1 MSAGTALIAVD
12 GGNSKTDLAIVT
24 SDGALHA
31 LAHGPTIPHQQV
43 PLDDGMARLA
53 ALAADA
59 LRRSRLHATPRL
71 AICCLAGADFASDVR
86 TLERGIRGLNLAD
99 RVLVR
104 NDGFGALRAG
114 TAAGWGIAIV
124 CGSGI
129 NAVGMAPDGRRARLA
144 GIGDLSGDWGGGYG
158 LGLAALGAAV
168 RAGDGRGGPTSLAA
182 LVPAHFGV
190 RRAFDLSR
198 AIYEE
203 RIAPRRLE
211 ELAPV
216 VFAAAANGDGVAR
229 GIADRLADELAVMAT
244 AIARRLRVA
253 SRDADVV
260 LSGGV
265 LRTNERGFHARLAER
280 VHAGIP
286 RARLVRLDQRPVL
299 GAALLGLDE
308 LGMEAGGAVERRLR
322 REFSTAS

>member
-1 MSAGTALIAVD
+1 MSPRAAVLAVD
-12 GGNSKTDLAIVT
+12 GGNSKTDVALVT
-24 SDGALHA
+24 DDGALRA
-31 LAHGPTIPHQQV
+31 LVHGPTISHQQV
-43 PLDDGMARLA
+43 ALATGMERLA
-53 ALAADA
+53 DLAADA
-59 LRRSRLHATPRL
+59 RRRAGTSGPAEVG
-71 AICCLAGADFASDVR
+71 AFCLAGADFASDVR
-86 TLERGIRGLNLAD
+86 ALERGIGGLALAG

-114 TAAGWGIAIV
+114 SPSGWGIAIV
-124 CGSGI
+124 CGAGV

-168 RAGDGRGGPTSLAA
+168 RAGDGRGEATSLAR
-182 LVPAHFGV
+182 LVPSHFGV

-203 RIAPRRLE
+203 RIGARRLE

-216 VFAAAANGDGVAR
+216 VFDAAAQGDVVAR
-229 GIADRLADELAVMAT
+229 GIADRLADELALMAT
-244 AIARRLRVA
+244 AIARRLRIARREV
-253 SRDADVV
+253 DVV
-260 LSGGV
+260 LAGGV
-265 LRTNERGFHARLAER
+265 LHTTEPGFHARLTER
-280 VHAGIP
+280 LRAGIP
-286 RARLVRLDQRPVL
+286 RVHPVRLEAPPVL

-322 REFSTAS
+322 REFTKAS

>member
-31 LAHGPTIPHQQV
+31 LVHGPTISHQQV
-43 PLDDGMARLA
+43 PLDEGMARLA
-53 ALAADA
+53 GLAADA
-59 LRRSRLHATPRL
+59 LGRSGLRVTPAL
-71 AICCLAGADFASDVR
+71 AVLCLAGADFASDVR
-86 TLERGIRGLNLAD
+86 TLERGIGGLGLAD

-114 TAAGWGIAIV
+114 TPAGWGIAIV

-168 RAGDGRGGPTSLAA
+168 RAGDGRGEATRLAR
-182 LVPAHFGV
+182 LVPGHFGV

-203 RIAPRRLE
+203 RIAARRLE

-216 VFAAAANGDGVAR
+216 VFDAAAHGDGVAR
-229 GIADRLADELAVMAT
+229 GIVDRLADELAVMAT

-253 SRDADVV
+253 RREVDVV

-265 LRTNERGFHARLAER
+265 LRTNEPDFHARLAER
-280 VHAGIP
+280 LRAGIP
-286 RARLVRLDQRPVL
+286 QARVVRLDAPPVR

-308 LGMEAGGAVERRLR
+308 LGIEAGGRVERRLR
-322 REFSTAS
+322 EEFSRAS